1 MQSVGMMDQEIK
13 KVETTGGM
21 FGLVQEKTFQNVLSY
36 WFSLQVYFKDQ
47 WMFNTDFIQKNHPGA
62 VRNWLENLKEYYL
75 KS

>member
-47 WMFNTDFIQKNHPGA
+47 WMFNADYHPKNP